1 MPTYLPARGGVTL
14 SQAYAQAAAI
24 ASADRVLLDT
34 LSFSHPT
41 IGAATELRL
50 VGDHQDLEA
59 TIEAGAP
66 IQAGQAVT
74 FTRCGFSLQRPPEAD
89 TEVSPQLRIGLVGIS
104 QEVARALDTAV
115 TSGTPVTVTHRVYA
129 SDDTTAPAVLPVLRM
144 DVVSAEVT
152 DTAVVIVCQY
162 RDPANTA
169 FPRVTYTRAQYPT
182 LSAS

>member
-1 MPTYLPARGGVTL
+1 MATYLPAVGGVTL
-14 SQAYAQAAAI
+14 SQAYAEAAAI
-24 ASADRVLLDT
+24 APASRVLLDT
-34 LSFSHPT
+34 LSFAHPT
-41 IGAATELRL
+41 IGAATELRF
-50 VGDHQDLEA
+50 VADHQDLTA

-74 FTRCGFSLQRPPEAD
+74 FTRCGFSVQKPAEAD
-89 TEVSPQLRIGLVGIS
+89 SEAAPQLRIGLVGIS
-104 QEVARALDTAV
+104 QAVARALDVAV
-115 TSGTPVTVTHRVYA
+115 TSGTPVEVTHRVYA

-152 DTAVVIVCQY
+152 DTAVVFVCQY